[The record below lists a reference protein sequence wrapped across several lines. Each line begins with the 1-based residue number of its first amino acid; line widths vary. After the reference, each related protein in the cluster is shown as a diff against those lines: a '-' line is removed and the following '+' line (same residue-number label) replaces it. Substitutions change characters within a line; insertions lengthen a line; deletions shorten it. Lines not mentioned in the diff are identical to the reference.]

1 MAFEPIPVETEALAS
16 KAVEAAFRVHRAM
29 GPGLLESVYEL
40 ALAHELAQRGLSVE
54 RQVPI
59 SIQYQGVS
67 LGEGFRADL
76 IVAGKVLLELKS
88 VEHLTALHRKQIQTY
103 LRLTGLKLGL
113 LLNFGAALMKDGIVR
128 CVNALEE

>member
-1 MAFEPIPVETEALAS
+1 MHENEISRTVVDGALT
-16 KAVEAAFRVHRAM
+16 VHRAL

-40 ALAHELAQRGLSVE
+40 ALAYELAQRGLNVE

-59 SIQYQGVS
+59 PIDYQGVP

-76 IVAGKVLLELKS
+76 IVEGNVLLELKS
-88 VEHLTALHRKQIQTY
+88 VEHLTPLHRKQIQTY

-113 LLNFGAALMKDGIVR
+113 LLNFGATLMKDGIVR
-128 CVNALEE
+128 CVNALED